1 MGREW
6 HRGSIELRDGY
17 TIMDGDGKM
26 AHQIDNARFSIE
38 GGFLYVDVHGT
49 DDLQVVSSDAVARL
63 TYQRKGRSE

>member
-63 TYQRKGRSE
+63 TYQRKGHSE